1 MIEGGGT
8 EVKLAERVTE
18 APAAFDAVTVQVP
31 VPTPTVVTV
40 KGLLVPEPEAT
51 PEQLTEA
58 ETAPP
63 PGVQL
68 KVLLFPEVTF
78 ADEKLAASMV
88 GGGTTLMDEKE
99 TDVAPSSSVPVI
111 VQVLRP
117 VLAATGLLGAHTVP
131 VAELV

>member
-8 EVKLAERVTE
+8 EVKLAERVME

-31 VPTPTVVTV
+31 VPAPTVVTV
-40 KGLLVPEPEAT
+40 KGLLLPEPEAT

-63 PGVQL
+63 PSVQL

-88 GGGTTLMDEKE
+88 GRGTTLMDEKE

-117 VLAATGLLGAHTVP
+117 VLAATGLLGGHTVP

>member
-51 PEQLTEA
+51 PEQLT
-58 ETAPP
+58 
-63 PGVQL
+63 
-68 KVLLFPEVTF
+68 
-78 ADEKLAASMV
+78 
-88 GGGTTLMDEKE
+88 
-99 TDVAPSSSVPVI
+99 
-111 VQVLRP
+111 
-117 VLAATGLLGAHTVP
+117 
-131 VAELV
+131 

>member
-31 VPTPTVVTV
+31 VPAPTVVTV

-63 PGVQL
+63 PSVQL

-78 ADEKLAASMV
+78 ADEKLAASIV
-88 GGGTTLMDEKE
+88 GGATTLMERVRTK
-99 TDVAPSSSVPVI
+99 VVPAAFVPVI
-111 VQVLRP
+111 VQVP
-117 VLAATGLLGAHTVP
+117 VPVPTVTVSPGPQTVP
-131 VAELV
+131 VAGPS

>member
-78 ADEKLAASMV
+78 ADEKLAASIV
-88 GGGTTLMDEKE
+88 GGATTLMERVRTK
-99 TDVAPSSSVPVI
+99 VVPAAFVPVI
-111 VQVLRP
+111 VQVP
-117 VLAATGLLGAHTVP
+117 VPVPTVTVSPGPQTVP
-131 VAELV
+131 VAGPS

>member
-31 VPTPTVVTV
+31 VPTPTVVTL

-78 ADEKLAASMV
+78 ADEKLAASIV
-88 GGGTTLMDEKE
+88 GGATTLMERVRTK
-99 TDVAPSSSVPVI
+99 VVPAAFVPVI
-111 VQVLRP
+111 VQVP
-117 VLAATGLLGAHTVP
+117 VPVPTVTVSPGPQTVP
-131 VAELV
+131 VAGPS

>member
-63 PGVQL
+63 PSVQL
-68 KVLLFPEVTF
+68 KVLLFLEVTF
-78 ADEKLAASMV
+78 ADEKLAASIV
-88 GGGTTLMDEKE
+88 GGATTLMERVRTK
-99 TDVAPSSSVPVI
+99 VVPAAFVPVI
-111 VQVLRP
+111 VQVP
-117 VLAATGLLGAHTVP
+117 VPVPTVTVSPGPQTVP
-131 VAELV
+131 VAGPS